1 MILETTYKTYK
12 LKMVYEFIRPSSN
25 EIRIK
30 KVINENGNDI
40 FGKCTSETLQRLRQ
54 LVKNELLVTKSF

>member
-1 MILETTYKTYK
+1 MILETIYKTYK
-12 LKMVYEFIRPSSN
+12 LKLVYEFIRPSSN
-25 EIRIK
+25 VIRIK

-54 LVKNELLVTKSF
+54 LVKNELNS